1 MFLWKT
7 VDCCIESKGF
17 VFVWTLKVF
26 LSVKITPENLI
37 FGFWDYY
44 KFRPYCFVWRTD
56 ELDNV
61 ESVKHRLFVRGD
73 SVLDHFLHHLRGKD
87 VSLHRVH
94 NFSQSS
100 SMDVCYHLASG
111 DRCQVR
117 PLLPTDIT
125 RVVIQL
131 GLIHLKTNHFSL
143 WDWWQQSNQWNR
155 YILNCWTDLT
165 KLTSSHLKSF

>member
-1 MFLWKT
+1 MGFEIILNLDRT
-7 VDCCIESKGF
+7 VSNEG
-17 VFVWTLKVF
+17 
-26 LSVKITPENLI
+26 LI
-37 FGFWDYY
+37 G
-44 KFRPYCFVWRTD
+44 

-61 ESVKHRLFVRGD
+61 ESVINRLFVRGD
-73 SVLDHFLHHLRGKD
+73 SVLDHFLRHLRGKD

-100 SMDVCYHLASG
+100 SMDVRYHLASG

-117 PLLPTDIT
+117 PLLPSDIT

-143 WDWWQQSNQWNR
+143 
-155 YILNCWTDLT
+155 
-165 KLTSSHLKSF
+165 